1 MSSTMSTTSGNPITN
16 ASSVSSNTRITWTP
30 DLHDKFVESV
40 NRLGGAE
47 KALPKAILMLM
58 QLDGLTI
65 FQVKSHLKKYRM
77 AKYMAEPAQGNFVK
91 HSYSPVFL
99 QCTT

>member
-1 MSSTMSTTSGNPITN
+1 MVT
-16 ASSVSSNTRITWTP
+16 A
-30 DLHDKFVESV
+30 HKKCKFLISDSLGWSIVE
-40 NRLGGAE
+40 
-47 KALPKAILMLM
+47 ALPKAILMLM